1 MQHAEE
7 DGSESHRHA
16 GQAGRAGPTAAS
28 TKVHAGQPPDG
39 AASRESAAAARAA
52 AKAEAKADAALIAG
66 MRRGEEKAFAALYE
80 RFTPMLR
87 QIARR
92 VGGDLAAEQMATDV
106 LTDVATRLI
115 ERADEAPLR
124 LAAYLS
130 AALVRQLAG
139 VRRTS
144 ARRARL
150 EAYAADDVGST
161 AERVLKDAIS
171 QYAVRSSAGEM
182 HLDAYDPDGTL
193 DLYSHGRDE
202 NRTTRETRVAAVDEA
217 RDDALAPA
225 LRALA
230 RALEATFT
238 SAERD
243 LATLLAAGLTQADV
257 ATALGISYGAARVR
271 IHRLRRRLWT
281 DAADVAARLPGP
293 ERAEVRRFL
302 RRAHGGG
309 HVIPM
314 ADAVHDA
321 PPALDHAGPLP
332 AAPDAAPAML
342 PESPL
347 PPAPGGRA
355 DPLETP
361 P

>member
-7 DGSESHRHA
+7 DGSGSHRHA
-16 GQAGRAGPTAAS
+16 SQAGRAGLTAAS
-28 TKVHAGQPPDG
+28 TTARSDQARDSLE
-39 AASRESAAAARAA
+39 SRETAAAARAA

-124 LAAYLS
+124 LAPYLS
-130 AALVRQLAG
+130 SALVRQLAG
-139 VRRTS
+139 ARRTS
-144 ARRARL
+144 ARHARL

-171 QYAVRSSAGEM
+171 QYAVRSSTGDM
-182 HLDAYDPDGTL
+182 RLDDDGRDVTF
-193 DLYSHGRDE
+193 DLHRHGRDE
-202 NRTTRETRVAAVDEA
+202 SRTTREARVATDDEA
-217 RDDALAPA
+217 HDDALAPA

-243 LATLLAAGLTQADV
+243 LATLLSAGLSQADV

-281 DAADVAARLPGP
+281 DAVEVAARLPGP
-293 ERAEVRRFL
+293 QRAEVRRFL

-314 ADAVHDA
+314 ADTVHDA
-321 PPALDHAGPLP
+321 PPELEHAGPLA
-332 AAPDAAPAML
+332 AAPDAARAML
-342 PESPL
+342 PEPL
-347 PPAPGGRA
+347 PPPAPGGRA